1 MNYTGKNW
9 EQSFLAGEINVDP
22 FVSDEPDRPPIAGG
36 TGTNLMCSPRVSTQS
51 EAMCY
56 CVVRGWGCSCEN
68 SFKQMLSLSRPI
80 TLRENIKR
88 GREKLTTFDL
98 IKADKFGLAET
109 WDVTVLEGSNLRE
122 RTGACVGTSPM
133 RSPGYA
139 SLFKHVRVL
148 ILHLTDFAEL
158 SHTDG

>member
-1 MNYTGKNW
+1 M
-9 EQSFLAGEINVDP
+9 
-22 FVSDEPDRPPIAGG
+22 
-36 TGTNLMCSPRVSTQS
+36 
-51 EAMCY
+51 
-56 CVVRGWGCSCEN
+56 
-68 SFKQMLSLSRPI
+68 
-80 TLRENIKR
+80 
-88 GREKLTTFDL
+88 
-98 IKADKFGLAET
+98 
-109 WDVTVLEGSNLRE
+109 LEGSNLRE